1 MISKLSIKIVDIIFS
16 KQAFSDEK
24 RELYIYCFYLI
35 FSHLLYLALT
45 SAFGLIL
52 NCFWEGLVFY
62 AAFQF
67 IRRAAG
73 GYHASTETRCQLL
86 STLAIFFSILLI
98 KISKEYDLS
107 LFLIILTFISTL
119 IIFFLCPLDTPEK
132 PLSENETK
140 YFRKKSRVILMVI
153 FVVAMFSF
161 VTKVNILLAPCSV
174 SLLLEAI
181 LIVCGKIKKSTI

>member
-1 MISKLSIKIVDIIFS
+1 MISTLSNKIALKLTEHNMILQEDYKIYVYGFFMLIS
-16 KQAFSDEK
+16 KAFFWT
-24 RELYIYCFYLI
+24 I
-35 FSHLLYLALT
+35 LLTFGILLKAFIE
-45 SAFGLIL
+45 AVVFGLL
-52 NCFWEGLVFY
+52 FSG
-62 AAFQF
+62 
-67 IRRAAG
+67 IRQYAG

-107 LFLIILTFISTL
+107 LFLIILTFISTV

-132 PLSENETK
+132 PLSENEIK

-161 VTKVNILLAPCSV
+161 VTKVNTLLAPCSV
-174 SLLLEAI
+174 SLLLETI